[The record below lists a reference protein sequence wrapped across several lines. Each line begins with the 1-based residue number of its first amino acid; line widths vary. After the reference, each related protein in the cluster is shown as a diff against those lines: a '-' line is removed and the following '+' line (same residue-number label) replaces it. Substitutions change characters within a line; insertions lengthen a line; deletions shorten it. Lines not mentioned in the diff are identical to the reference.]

1 MRIACL
7 VLFVLTGM
15 ASAQAVT
22 VFPPANGAVAERTVT
37 VYSTLDE
44 TVSHPLVDAFQQANP
59 GVAVRYEDLQSLE
72 IYERVIRE
80 TDEQAETADLIISSA
95 MDLQVKLVNDGYAQ
109 AVPEISTQGWPEWA
123 SWRKSA
129 FGLTFEPS
137 VIVYHKPSFEALDL
151 PQNRADLIDL
161 LKSSEAQ
168 LYGRVATYDVE
179 RSGLGFLFLARDREH
194 NRDIWELV
202 SAFGAAGVK
211 LYSNSS
217 AILDRV
223 ADGRFALG
231 YNVLGSYAQSWA
243 SRKPDLG
250 IILPED
256 YTVVMSRIALVP
268 EGAANPDLGKALLSF
283 LMSREGQTIMAR
295 DVRLPA
301 LHPDVDGPNTA
312 SAMRARFGPQLRPVS
327 ISPGLVVY
335 LDQVKR
341 ARFIARW
348 NEALRTK

>member
-1 MRIACL
+1 MRVFTALLLLLSGCL
-7 VLFVLTGM
+7 
-15 ASAQAVT
+15 SAAAET
-22 VFPPANGAVAERTVT
+22 VFPPLDGEAAVRMLT

-44 TVSHPLVDAFQQANP
+44 TVSLPLIRGFQKANP

-80 TDEQAETADLIISSA
+80 TDDGAETADLIISSA

-109 AVPEISTQGWPEWA
+109 PVSEIDTTDWPEWA
-123 SWRKSA
+123 SWRRSA

-151 PQNRADLIDL
+151 PNNRAELISL

-168 LYGRVATYDVE
+168 FYGRVATYDVE

-202 SAFGAAGVK
+202 SAFGTAGVK

-231 YNVLGSYAQSWA
+231 YNILGSYAESWA

-268 EGAANPDLGKALLSF
+268 EGAANPDLGKAMLSY
-283 LMSREGQTIMAR
+283 LMSRDGQTIMAR

-301 LHPDVDGPNTA
+301 LHPDVGGPNTA
-312 SAMRARFGPQLRPVS
+312 SAMRERFGSQLRPVS

>member
-1 MRIACL
+1 MRIVCFL
-7 VLFVLTGM
+7 LFVLLM
-15 ASAQAVT
+15 IAPARAAT
-22 VFPPANGAVAERTVT
+22 VFPPFDGEAAERTLT

-44 TVSHPLVDAFQQANP
+44 TVARPLITAFQQAHP
-59 GVAVRYEDLQSLE
+59 GVAVSYEDLQSLE

-80 TDEQAETADLIISSA
+80 TDEQGKTADLIISSA
-95 MDLQVKLVNDGYAQ
+95 MDLQVKLVNDGYVQ
-109 AVPEISTQGWPEWA
+109 AVPEIRLDNWPQWA

-137 VIVYHKPSFEALDL
+137 VIVYHKPSFEGL
-151 PQNRADLIDL
+151 PLPKNRADLIEL

-168 LYGRVATYDVE
+168 LYGRIATYDVE
-179 RSGLGFLFLARDREH
+179 RSGLGFLFLARDKEH

-202 SAFGAAGVK
+202 SAFGSSGVK

-231 YNVLGSYAQSWA
+231 YNILGSYAQSWA

-268 EGAANPDLGKALLSF
+268 EAAADPDLGKALLAF
-283 LMSREGQTIMAR
+283 LMSRQGQTIMAR

-312 SAMRARFGPQLRPVS
+312 SAMRERFGPQLRPVS

-348 NEALRTK
+348 NEALSAK

>member
-1 MRIACL
+1 MRSVILLFALLAC
-7 VLFVLTGM
+7 VL
-15 ASAQAVT
+15 SAQAAT
-22 VFPPANGAVAERTVT
+22 LFPPTGGSADARTLT

-44 TVSHPLVDAFQQANP
+44 TVSTPLIRAFQSANP
-59 GVAVRYEDLQSLE
+59 DVAVRYEDLQSLE
-72 IYERVIRE
+72 IYGRVIRE
-80 TDEQAETADLIISSA
+80 TDERSQTADLIISSA

-109 AVPEISTQGWPEWA
+109 AVPEIDIQHWPDWA
-123 SWRKSA
+123 SWRRSA

-137 VIVYHKPSFEALDL
+137 VIVYHKPSFAALDL
-151 PQNRADLIDL
+151 PNNRAELMAL
-161 LKSSEAQ
+161 LKSSESRF
-168 LYGRVATYDVE
+168 YGRIATYDVE
-179 RSGLGFLFLARDREH
+179 HSGLGFLFLARDREH
-194 NRDIWELV
+194 NRDIWDLV
-202 SAFGAAGVK
+202 SAFGASGVK

-231 YNVLGSYAQSWA
+231 YNILGSYAQSWA
-243 SRKPDLG
+243 SGNPDLG

-268 EGAANPDLGKALLSF
+268 EGAANPELGKAMLAF

-295 DVRLPA
+295 DARLPA

-312 SAMRARFGPQLRPVS
+312 TAMRQRFGPQLRPVS

-335 LDQVKR
+335 LDQLKR
-341 ARFIARW
+341 SRFIARW
-348 NEALRTK
+348 NEALRTR